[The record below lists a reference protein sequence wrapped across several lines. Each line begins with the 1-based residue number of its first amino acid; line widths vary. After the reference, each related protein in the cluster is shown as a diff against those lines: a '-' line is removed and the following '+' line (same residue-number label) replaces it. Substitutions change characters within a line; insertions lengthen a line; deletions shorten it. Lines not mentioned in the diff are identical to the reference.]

1 MSHNQLTSNNNV
13 QTEEQ
18 DLDKVF
24 DSDEPRPWFPTGDL
38 KNLPTEIYSDCTLSK
53 AEHQKI
59 LSVLHPIDNI
69 EKVEEENARSKLY
82 NDANKENLDSL
93 HQTNLKDI
101 YWKDFLFNI
110 VTHEDK
116 KNGCYSFNKSSK
128 PRQNQENIQWVKGRC
143 CLTRN
148 QCNSRIN
155 MGNVPSKEDQTESL
169 TLTRNGQFMGP
180 IKSGPFCQQTEC
192 TTIDILLMAPRSNHN
207 GSRHFYATM
216 DIDSQNFDKNQE
228 GMRNYMPNCTP
239 MVFSELVSF
248 ANGYANRPTTAL
260 ANEQPHDPRPNN
272 RNHIETKNKLP
283 NAKKEKLYNTIA
295 VYKSA
300 ISEVYEY
307 IDNLPVRWNQ
317 DIAKIMLGIFRSNP
331 PAESGVIYM
340 TLLLPWI
347 I

>member
-110 VTHEDK
+110 PVSIVATGYSPEWNIKPQLKISTIK
-116 KNGCYSFNKSSK
+116 KNTLNH
-128 PRQNQENIQWVKGRC
+128 
-143 CLTRN
+143 L
-148 QCNSRIN
+148 N
-155 MGNVPSKEDQTESL
+155 MDTV
-169 TLTRNGQFMGP
+169 
-180 IKSGPFCQQTEC
+180 
-192 TTIDILLMAPRSNHN
+192 
-207 GSRHFYATM
+207 
-216 DIDSQNFDKNQE
+216 
-228 GMRNYMPNCTP
+228 
-239 MVFSELVSF
+239 
-248 ANGYANRPTTAL
+248 
-260 ANEQPHDPRPNN
+260 
-272 RNHIETKNKLP
+272 
-283 NAKKEKLYNTIA
+283 KKEIQNLVTTQAIQQI
-295 VYKSA
+295 SA
-300 ISEVYEY
+300 CSYV
-307 IDNLPVRWNQ
+307 
-317 DIAKIMLGIFRSNP
+317 
-331 PAESGVIYM
+331 
-340 TLLLPWI
+340 LLPTF
-347 I
+347 